1 MEIRVMRVQIHI
13 EINIL
18 SQEIL
23 VKEEEILVKEECTE

>member
-18 SQEIL
+18 SQA
-23 VKEEEILVKEECTE
+23 ILVKEECTKS

>member
-18 SQEIL
+18 SQTIL
-23 VKEEEILVKEECTE
+23 DKEECTK

>member
-18 SQEIL
+18 SQAIL
-23 VKEEEILVKEECTE
+23 VKEEYQIMTE

>member
-18 SQEIL
+18 SQA
-23 VKEEEILVKEECTE
+23 ILVKEECTK

>member
-18 SQEIL
+18 SQVIL
-23 VKEEEILVKEECTE
+23 VKEESTE